1 MAKACVVHKKKQIG
15 SKKVR
20 ICFVTEVD
28 LDRESAG
35 GIVDDLKMLSCLREL
50 GNVDLIYLQ
59 RTKCK
64 SVWLALLFFALKII
78 KSVATPYSVYISRG
92 LITAS
97 LLMPFKTLQRKKIV
111 HKTPIPFPSNEVEY
125 LRFGGF
131 ESLIRYCLF
140 RFMEKVVLSRVDA
153 IIVPSINYSEMLV
166 RYGVEK
172 NKVYVIPYYV
182 EDDFFKQPIK
192 HDVNDIFTVCYV
204 GSFQLY
210 HDLSSLISAF
220 KIVSQTN
227 PEVKLVMIGDGA
239 LRPEI
244 EEKVV
249 EEKLENKIK
258 FLGRFPHSSIPSLL
272 SRMDSYIYLARTTG
286 MSTSLLEAAAAGKP
300 IITLR
305 KKADKSLIQF
315 FRHGKEIYM
324 VNSLSPE
331 EIAEAITLFCT
342 DSELRGSLAEGARK
356 IALKYFNREATL
368 SKLDELF
375 SKI

>member
-1 MAKACVVHKKKQIG
+1 MHKKKQIG

-140 RFMEKVVLSRVDA
+140 RFLEKVVLSRVDA